1 MSRGIRDRK
10 YWWDNQITF
19 VKTTFLFFFFQF
31 RSPNLTFVD
40 NPSRYILMM
49 DCWQVAPQRRPTF
62 VELSQHLSKMFS
74 DEKVG
79 LIPKI
84 SSCQCWCYVI
94 IKYLDQSKI
103 CPKLWSL
110 NRAVRVITC
119 VWCCEKTRR
128 ALNSYWTSGQHLAS
142 VPTLVNQC
150 KDLYTVHCLIAQSK
164 FWWHWSVIFFVF
176 LSLLESILHLLS
188 SLPKPNLRLL
198 SLSFP
203 RNT

>member
-119 VWCCEKTRR
+119 VWCCEKTKK
-128 ALNSYWTSGQHLAS
+128 ALNSHWTSGQHLSS
-142 VPTLVNQC
+142 VLRLVNQR
-150 KDLYTVHCLIAQSK
+150 KDLYTVRS
-164 FWWHWSVIFFVF
+164 
-176 LSLLESILHLLS
+176 LSLFLLLFGFVLKLLPLIRPFAFCIVTHNS
-188 SLPKPNLRLL
+188 FPKPNLRLL

>member
-79 LIPKI
+79 LIQKI
-84 SSCQCWCYVI
+84 SFCQCWCCVI
-94 IKYLDQSKI
+94 KNYLDWSKI

-176 LSLLESILHLLS
+176 LSFLESILHLLS